1 MVHALR
7 VSPPPIDSPRPSA
20 PEVQPPGVAATSTT
34 QEELQA
40 VGRNLNIVAW
50 LSSGFGALATIL
62 GVGAGLMGA
71 SWFIID
77 RAEAKGVQAAQD
89 EVRMNYVPLE
99 RRVTFNEKGIDFII
113 SEQRA
118 TREDFRKAAAGQP
131 LPPLAPLPVAR
142 DAGDAGP

>member
-1 MVHALR
+1 MVHALC

-50 LSSGFGALATIL
+50 LSSGFGALATVL
-62 GVGAGLMGA
+62 GVLGILSAS

-89 EVRMNYVPLE
+89 EVRLNYVPLE
-99 RRVTFNEKGIDFII
+99 RRVTISEKAIDFAV
-113 SEQRA
+113 SEQRGM
-118 TREDFRKAAAGQP
+118 REDLRKVQNGQP
-131 LPPLAPLPVAR
+131 LPQLPPLPDLR
-142 DAGDAGP
+142 GDAGP